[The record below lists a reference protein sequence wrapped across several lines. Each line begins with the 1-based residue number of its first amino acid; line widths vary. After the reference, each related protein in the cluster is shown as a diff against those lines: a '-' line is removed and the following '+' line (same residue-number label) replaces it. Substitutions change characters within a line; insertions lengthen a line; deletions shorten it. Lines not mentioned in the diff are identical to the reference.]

1 VAGHRSRTTDR
12 IADPKLNPDV
22 SCRRWPAHSELL
34 APLMNDESDRGQN
47 SLAAKLVLV
56 FLRGVLLWPV
66 VPVATVSWLFLWIG
80 LRRRGVSFGQFLGW
94 VDLILIAA
102 LSRTVLRPLFRAPPR
117 WVPVK
122 DMPQVTHR
130 LQALDP
136 E

>member
-56 FLRGVLLWPV
+56 FHYTPTAGARPGMTRQLVTLRDARPCHARAVTRAG
-66 VPVATVSWLFLWIG
+66 
-80 LRRRGVSFGQFLGW
+80 RRAVTRGGARG
-94 VDLILIAA
+94 AA
-102 LSRTVLRPLFRAPPR
+102 STRGS
-117 WVPVK
+117 
-122 DMPQVTHR
+122 
-130 LQALDP
+130 
-136 E
+136 